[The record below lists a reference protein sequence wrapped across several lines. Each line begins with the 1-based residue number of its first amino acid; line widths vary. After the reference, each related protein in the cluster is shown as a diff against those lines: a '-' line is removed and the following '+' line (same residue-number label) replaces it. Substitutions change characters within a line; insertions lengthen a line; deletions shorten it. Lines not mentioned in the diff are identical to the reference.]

1 MIMNGI
7 TIQDFQTQNFMN
19 KAIVTGFFL
28 FLLGQ
33 GMIWYQTNSQF
44 FNQWCKEHP
53 YVMAAAGWPISYIL
67 ILASRSVVTGFDGLL
82 WPGRLVGFASG
93 MMVMALFT
101 YIHMGESITMKTG
114 VTLLLALAITLIQV
128 FWK

>member
-1 MIMNGI
+1 MNGI

-44 FNQWCKEHP
+44 FNQWCREHP
-53 YVMAAAGWPISYIL
+53 YVMAAAGSPISYVL

>member
-1 MIMNGI
+1 
-7 TIQDFQTQNFMN
+7 
-19 KAIVTGFFL
+19 
-28 FLLGQ
+28 
-33 GMIWYQTNSQF
+33 MIWYQTNSQF

>member
-1 MIMNGI
+1 MNRAIM
-7 TIQDFQTQNFMN
+7 
-19 KAIVTGFFL
+19 TGFLL

-44 FNQWCKEHP
+44 FSQWCREHP
-53 YVMAAAGWPISYIL
+53 YIMAAAGWPISLIL
-67 ILASRSVVTGFDGLL
+67 IYASRYVVTGFDGLL

-101 YIHMGESITMKTG
+101 YIHMGEGISMKTG

-128 FWK
+128 FWR

>member
-44 FNQWCKEHP
+44 FNQWCREHP
-53 YVMAAAGWPISYIL
+53 YVMAAAGWPISYVL

>member
-1 MIMNGI
+1 MNGI

-44 FNQWCKEHP
+44 FNQWCREHP
-53 YVMAAAGWPISYIL
+53 YVMAAAGWPISYVL

>member
-1 MIMNGI
+1 MNGI

-82 WPGRLVGFASG
+82 WPGRLLGFASG

>member
-1 MIMNGI
+1 
-7 TIQDFQTQNFMN
+7 MN

-44 FNQWCKEHP
+44 FNQWCREHP
-53 YVMAAAGWPISYIL
+53 YVMAAAGWPISLIL
-67 ILASRSVVTGFDGLL
+67 IYASRYVVAGFDGLL

>member
-1 MIMNGI
+1 MNGI

>member
-1 MIMNGI
+1 
-7 TIQDFQTQNFMN
+7 MN

-101 YIHMGESITMKTG
+101 YFHMGESITMKTG